1 MIVFKIA
8 WRNVWRS
15 KGRSAVVIGSIVVG
29 IWALIVG
36 SGFMNG
42 FMVGYMNEA
51 IRYDI
56 SNLQIHHPEFK
67 QDYDINLSI
76 PDGLIKAETIGEW
89 EEVAF
94 VTVRT
99 IVNGMIASPKKASGV
114 QIRGIDKEREAS
126 VTFLDSL
133 IVEGAYF
140 EGIKR
145 NPIVVGSKLAE
156 NLKAKVR
163 SKVVLTFNDSDGNIT
178 SAAFRIVGIVK
189 SSSLSINERNAYVLQ
204 NDLNK
209 LLGMGS
215 EIHEIAML
223 TSEGVVET
231 DIMAKYDALYPDDLI
246 EDWRLIAPEMALMQ
260 ELYGSMLYVLMLI
273 ILTALIF
280 GIVNT
285 MLMAVLERIKE
296 LGMLMAVGMNKVR
309 VFTMILIETLSLAI
323 IGSPV
328 GLLISYLTISY
339 YRNVGVDLTNY
350 SEGLEAFGY
359 ASILYPFVAQ
369 ETYVI
374 VTLGVILT
382 AFLGAMYPAWK
393 AVKLRPVEALH
404 KL

>member
-145 NPIVVGSKLAE
+145 NPIVIGSKLAE

-209 LLGMGS
+209 LLGMGN

>member
-145 NPIVVGSKLAE
+145 NPIVIGSKLAE